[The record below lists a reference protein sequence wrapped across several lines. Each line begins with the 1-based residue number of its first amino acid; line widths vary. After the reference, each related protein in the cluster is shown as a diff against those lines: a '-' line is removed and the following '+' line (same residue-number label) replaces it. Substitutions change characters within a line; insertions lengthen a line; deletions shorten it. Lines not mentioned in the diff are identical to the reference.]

1 MKKYILPLFATAMLC
16 VQAQAQEQKPLEG
29 IPYAL
34 PQTAVRLSIL
44 VEKTHY
50 QPGRLAKYAEKYMK
64 LQNVELEERT
74 QYRIVDTRFHAFG
87 VPDSTKLFVAF
98 TGKKHTINDV
108 QRYRNGVIM
117 AINAKAKEPQEAVAF
132 VPARRQTLPKPED
145 YMNADILAA
154 TSSAK
159 MAELIAKDV
168 YDIRESRNML
178 SRGQAEFMPKDGEQ
192 LKLMLNELQVQE
204 SALMQ
209 TFEGVTSKDTTEVT
223 FVYIPTKEKNED
235 LLFRFSKYLG
245 MCDKDDLGGTPYY
258 IKTDNLN
265 ILPELPTVADDGKLK
280 DYAGVH
286 VNMPG
291 KIRLSLYKKNELV
304 KSFDLYAAQFGNVV
318 ALSGELFSKKQ
329 YTELI
334 LDPVT
339 GNIEHVKTETLK

>member
-64 LQNVELEERT
+64 LQNVELEERI
-74 QYRIVDTRFHAFG
+74 QYRIVDTRFHTFG
-87 VPDSTKLFVAF
+87 VPDSTKFFVAF

-117 AINAKAKEPQEAVAF
+117 AINAKAKEPQEAVVF

-235 LLFRFSKYLG
+235 LLFRFSQYLG